1 MENEI
6 SNLAV
11 ECISNSSNS
20 WVDIFQ
26 ALLTP
31 AIAIFA
37 AYIGWQQHKINK
49 NRFKFEMYERRLKV
63 FNAFV
68 SFFKEVLNSNK
79 INHSKL
85 NEFYALTS
93 EVEFIF
99 GKGSEKL
106 VSYREEIWNK
116 GFDIHILQM
125 KANASEKRR
134 EIDESIKIDDEIY
147 KKIEWLIKQL
157 TQKEVNKIFKEYLTI

>member
-1 MENEI
+1 
-6 SNLAV
+6 
-11 ECISNSSNS
+11 
-20 WVDIFQ
+20 
-26 ALLTP
+26 
-31 AIAIFA
+31 
-37 AYIGWQQHKINK
+37 
-49 NRFKFEMYERRLKV
+49 MYERRLKV